1 MQKWMG
7 LIVGSATGGA
17 ARYLLSGVIHR
28 IAGAGFPYGTL
39 VVNLIGCFLVGFL
52 SSIAEEKWVLSE
64 DMKLLLVIGFCGAF
78 TTFSALIVETTH
90 LVKTGEELKALFNV
104 LASVVLGLAIFRL
117 GILAADIL

>member
-1 MQKWMG
+1 MG

-39 VVNLIGCFLVGFL
+39 IVNLTGCFLVGFL
-52 SSIAEEKWVLSE
+52 TSIAEEKWVLSE